1 MNLDR
6 TSVIGIVI
14 CVLAYVGY
22 EQFLTQKY
30 PDRYKAKEP
39 IAQDIET
46 KDNSSSKS
54 KEQNSQETLTEN
66 SEENLNHSEKLL
78 TQTELTLENDTV
90 RYILDQKTGGFQ
102 SVLLKNYQDD
112 SRESFVNLIDER
124 FYLKGSADARFSYP
138 AKPYKAIRVDEKSI
152 RFEKEEGPWLV
163 SHTIRLDDKSPYGA
177 DIVFSWKNI
186 STSSESLVSSVFVAD
201 TIRFTKVKGGLGFLP
216 GMPTNKHNVTS
227 LINNSAE
234 WQEIESF
241 CEQEDSQELF
251 SKNDVQVSF
260 NGFSSHYFAKLLLPE
275 TKKSNL
281 SVGKLA
287 TSAQKSCS
295 LYVRHQMDQGTVA
308 SGESVSFKF
317 RSWFGPKSQAVMTA
331 YAPELK
337 EVMDLGMFSAISHIF
352 LQVLEF
358 LYGALGNWGLAII
371 VFTVLLKTLLY
382 PLVKSSSTSM
392 YRMKALQPQMNA
404 IKEKF
409 KNDPQRQQQ
418 ETLKFMSEHKVNPLK
433 GCLPIL
439 PQFPLFIA
447 CWRTL
452 SNSVELRHAPFFG
465 WISDLSAEDPYFVTP
480 ILLGLLLFLQQKLT
494 PTTGMDKTQERM
506 LLLMP
511 VMFSLFMLTLP
522 AGMVL
527 YSLTNSV
534 VSIAQQQW
542 LNRKLGKA
550 Q

>member
-6 TSVIGIVI
+6 TSVVGIIVCI
-14 CVLAYVGY
+14 LAYVGY
-22 EQFLTQKY
+22 EQFLNQKY
-30 PDRYKAKEP
+30 PDRYKVKEP
-39 IAQDIET
+39 IAQTLDT
-46 KDNSSSKS
+46 KDNSSSEQ
-54 KEQNSQETLTEN
+54 KEHNSQDTVTEN
-66 SEENLNHSEKLL
+66 FEKNPKYSEKLL
-78 TQTELTLENDTV
+78 TQTELTLENESV

-102 SVLLKNYQDD
+102 SVLLKDYLDD
-112 SRESFVNLIDER
+112 ARESFVNLIDES
-124 FYLKGSADARFSYP
+124 FYLTASAEARFVYP
-138 AKPYKAIRVDEKSI
+138 GTPYKAVRVDEKSI
-152 RFEKEEGPWLV
+152 RFEKEEGPWLIT
-163 SHTIRLDDKSPYGA
+163 HTIRLDDKSPYGA

-186 STSSESLVSSVFVAD
+186 STTSQNLVSSVFVAD
-201 TIRFTKVKGGLGFLP
+201 TIHFIKAKGGIGFLP
-216 GMPTNKHNVTS
+216 GMPTNKHNVAS
-227 LINNSAE
+227 SINNSSE
-234 WQEIESF
+234 WQEVESF
-241 CEQEDSQELF
+241 CAQEDSEELF
-251 SKNDVQVSF
+251 SKNDIQVSF

-281 SVGKLA
+281 SVGKLS
-287 TSAQKSCS
+287 TSGQKSCS
-295 LYVRHQMDQGTVA
+295 LYARHQMDQGTVA
-308 SGESVSFKF
+308 AGESASFKF
-317 RSWFGPKSQAVMTA
+317 RSWFGPKSEAVMKA
-331 YAPELK
+331 YAPELT

-358 LYGALGNWGLAII
+358 LYGLLGNWGLAII
-371 VFTVLLKTLLY
+371 VFTILLKTLLY

-392 YRMKALQPQMNA
+392 YKMKTLQPQMNA

-452 SNSVELRHAPFFG
+452 STSVELRHAPFFG
-465 WISDLSAEDPYFVTP
+465 WISDLSAEDPYFITP

-494 PTTGMDKTQERM
+494 PTTGMDKTQEKM

-542 LNRKLGKA
+542 LNRKLGKL